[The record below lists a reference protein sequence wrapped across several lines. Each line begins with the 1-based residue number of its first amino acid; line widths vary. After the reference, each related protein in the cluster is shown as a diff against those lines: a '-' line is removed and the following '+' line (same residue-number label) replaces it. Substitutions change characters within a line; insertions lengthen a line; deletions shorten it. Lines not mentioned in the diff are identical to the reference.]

1 MLYKYDS
8 TTPFQ
13 VAVIV
18 NLEKPNIRRSS
29 SNDTNL
35 DIPNAYPETLAATS
49 ILKKD
54 SLQLCH
60 SNTSP
65 PQFHSF
71 YESLSAETV
80 MGKDPNNIDPDRDS
94 GDVASEAESE

>member
-13 VAVIV
+13 IAVIV

-35 DIPNAYPETLAATS
+35 DIPNAYTETLAATS
-49 ILKKD
+49 VLKKD
-54 SLQLCH
+54 LLQLCH

-80 MGKDPNNIDPDRDS
+80 MGKDPNNIDPDWNS